1 MKNKFDI
8 RIFVMP
14 VGACSYEK
22 SWQYA
27 IDMISKKLKDRL
39 GDVFEM
45 KLIEMFSP
53 ESFSFK
59 EILEGIQNEKLQTP
73 VVTINGNII
82 QSGGKLSERAI
93 RMEIEKQWNL
103 LIGQAGAD

>member
-1 MKNKFDI
+1 
-8 RIFVMP
+8 MP
-14 VGACSYEK
+14 VGACTYEK

-27 IDMISKKLKDRL
+27 VDMISKKLKDRL

-45 KLIEMFSP
+45 KLIEIFSP

-59 EILEGIQNEKLQTP
+59 EILERIQNEKLQTP
-73 VVTINGNII
+73 VVTIDGSIV

-93 RMEIEKQWNL
+93 RMEIEKQWN
-103 LIGQAGAD
+103 AD

>member
-1 MKNKFDI
+1 MQNKFDI
-8 RIFVMP
+8 KIFVMP

-27 IDMISKKLKDRL
+27 VEMISKKLKERL
-39 GDVFEM
+39 GYVFDM
-45 KLIEMFSP
+45 KLIEIFSP

-73 VVTINGNII
+73 VITVNGNII
-82 QSGGKLSERAI
+82 QSGGKLSERNL
-93 RMEIEKQWNL
+93 RMEIKKLMAET
-103 LIGQAGAD
+103 I